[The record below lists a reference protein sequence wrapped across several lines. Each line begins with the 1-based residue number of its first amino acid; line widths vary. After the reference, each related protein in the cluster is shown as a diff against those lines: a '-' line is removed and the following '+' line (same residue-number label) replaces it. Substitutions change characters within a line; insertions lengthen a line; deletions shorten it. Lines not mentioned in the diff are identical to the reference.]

1 MSSMDRNLQSHPRF
15 KAKFV
20 RDLKVLYEKNKYDAY
35 IERFK
40 QFKQL
45 NTPDDILVNYYFE
58 ALMHKGLYYYVIDYA
73 LERLQ
78 QGVGEYED
86 NMSFLLKAM
95 LEEGRYTEVL
105 DFTAHLMNETIPH
118 RFRMFIQEVRYG
130 ALEKLNSLQDK
141 RRTHIIDVEEEP
153 VKVDVYL
160 TYTEEQKLAFIGE
173 ITKDKKTVHREL
185 MRVIINRVDSNT
197 VKTAIFIY
205 LKVIGDNEPITV
217 KKHTQV
223 LEIVPSELPQLE
235 DTKIGGVV
243 LGEVMMALEGSAP
256 DIMEL
261 AQSLIISVMM
271 NIYPIEPPFDDTRL
285 VNGFLNYIHDMV
297 NLPYQDIDDNEVIT
311 WINHHFET

>member
-20 RDLKVLYEKNKYDAY
+20 SDLKALYEKKKYDAY

-58 ALMHKGLYYYVIDYA
+58 ALMHKNLYYYVIDYA

-78 QGVGEYED
+78 KGVGEYED

-105 DFTAHLMNETIPH
+105 EFTAHLMNETIPH
-118 RFRMFIQEVRYG
+118 RFRMFIQEVRYS
-130 ALEKLNSLQDK
+130 AEEKLNSLKDK
-141 RRTHIIDVEEEP
+141 RRTHIVDVEEEP
-153 VKVDVYL
+153 VKADVYL

-173 ITKDKKTVHREL
+173 ITKDKKTVHRES
-185 MRVIINRVDSNT
+185 MRDVLNRVGSNT

-205 LKVIGDNEPITV
+205 LKAIGDDEPIIV
-217 KKHTQV
+217 RKHKQT
-223 LEIVPSELPQLE
+223 LEVVPVDLPQLE
-235 DTKIGGVV
+235 DTKLGGVV
-243 LGEVMMALEGSAP
+243 LGEVMMELEGSAP

-271 NIYPIEPPFDDTRL
+271 NIYPIEPPFDHARL
-285 VNGFLNYIHDMV
+285 VTGFLKYIHDMV
-297 NLPYQDIDDNEVIT
+297 NLPYQDIDDNDVIA
-311 WINHHFET
+311 WINQHFET